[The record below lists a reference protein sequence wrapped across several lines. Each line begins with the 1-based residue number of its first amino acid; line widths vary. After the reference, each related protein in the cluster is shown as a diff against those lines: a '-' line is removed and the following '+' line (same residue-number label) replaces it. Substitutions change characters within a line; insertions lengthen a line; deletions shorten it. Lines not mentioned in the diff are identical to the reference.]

1 MNLLSRLTNMLQI
14 YWQQNQCPKLN
25 NTMNEIRTIK
35 IIGPAYPFRGGL
47 ASYNERLAR
56 EFTVQ
61 GYQVDIETFTL
72 QYPGILFPGKSQYVD
87 GPPPSNLNIHRT
99 VNSINPFNWLS
110 VGNRIKR
117 EKPDLLMVRYWLPFM
132 APALGSICRLV
143 RANKHTRVICLAD
156 NIVPHEKRMGD
167 KLLTS
172 YFMKSIDGMVAM
184 SQSVLDEI
192 DLFNPKLPRT
202 LCPHPLYDN
211 FGPKTEA
218 QEAKTLLG
226 LNPHGKYLLFFGFI
240 REYKGLD
247 LLLHALANERLKPFG
262 LKLIVAGE
270 FYTKP
275 EPYLEL
281 IKQLGL
287 EDQVILRTE
296 FIPEKHVS
304 RYFGAADLVVQP
316 YKSATQSGVT
326 QIGYHFEKA
335 MLVTNVGGLP
345 EIIPDQ
351 VIGYVTKPEASE
363 IAVAIADFY
372 QNQRQAEFE
381 KNIREE
387 KKKFS
392 WENMVRAFEKVFNRV
407 EHPESRIK

>member
-1 MNLLSRLTNMLQI
+1 MSDI
-14 YWQQNQCPKLN
+14 K
-25 NTMNEIRTIK
+25 TIK

-56 EFTVQ
+56 EFTTQ
-61 GYQVDIETFTL
+61 GYRVDIETFTL
-72 QYPGILFPGKSQYVD
+72 QYPGILFPGKSQFVD
-87 GPPPSNLNIHRT
+87 GPPPENLSIRRT
-99 VNSINPFNWLS
+99 VNSVNPANWLA
-110 VGNRIKR
+110 VGKRIKAK
-117 EKPDLLMVRYWLPFM
+117 KPDLLMVRYWLPFM
-132 APALGSICRLV
+132 APCLGSICRLV
-143 RANKHTRVICLAD
+143 RSNKHTRVICLAD
-156 NIVPHEKRMGD
+156 NIIPHEKRIGD
-167 KLLTS
+167 NQLTS
-172 YFMKSIDGMVAM
+172 YFMNSIDGMVAM
-184 SQSVLDEI
+184 SQSVLDDI
-192 DLFNPKLPRT
+192 DQFNPKLPRA

-211 FGPKTEA
+211 FGPKTEC

-226 LNPHGKYLLFFGFI
+226 LDPHAKHLLFFGFI

-247 LLLHALANERLKPFG
+247 LLLLAMADKRIKSLG

-281 IKQLGL
+281 INQLGIA
-287 EDQVILRTE
+287 DQVILRTE

-351 VIGYVTKPEASE
+351 VIGYVTEPNATE
-363 IAVAIADFY
+363 IADAIVDFY
-372 QNQRQAEFE
+372 LNRRQQEFE
-381 KNIREE
+381 LNLREE

-392 WENMVRAFEKVFNRV
+392 WENMVKAFIRV
-407 EHPESRIK
+407 AESIGHPGKT